1 MICPVGDFYC
11 AEYRNAY
18 GVFDLEGSMAAASE
32 RMRAMRARR
41 RGKNLR
47 EVRLVIPDA
56 GSDAVRARVAAQ
68 VAGLDGRAEAE
79 ALDWTEA
86 VAEFDERA

>member
-1 MICPVGDFYC
+1 MV
-11 AEYRNAY
+11 
-18 GVFDLEGSMAAASE
+18 AASE

-41 RGKNLR
+41 REQNMR

-56 GSDAVRARVAAQ
+56 GADAVRARVAEQ
-68 VAGLDGRAEAE
+68 VAALDARVEVE